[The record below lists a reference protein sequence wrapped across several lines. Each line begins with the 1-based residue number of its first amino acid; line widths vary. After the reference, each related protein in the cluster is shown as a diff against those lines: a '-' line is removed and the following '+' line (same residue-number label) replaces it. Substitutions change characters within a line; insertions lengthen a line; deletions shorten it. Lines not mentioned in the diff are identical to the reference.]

1 VPVYHVGWRE
11 EIKRQTDEHPLDAP
25 KLINQQHRKT
35 EKYTM
40 KFAKNLGTLTVMAA
54 AILAT
59 QAASAQSAWSDAAFI
74 NPDWADHA
82 SYIGASV
89 GKSRAFI
96 DNTQVSNRVLGPKT
110 ITTDNKDTGYKIIA
124 GKQFSRNFAAEISYF
139 DFGKFHYDTAGA
151 NGTLNREVGIRGG
164 ALDLIGI
171 MPMSQRVSLYG
182 KVGAQV
188 AMAKEHFGGS
198 RASAMGTN
206 LDPRRKEVNLK
217 AGVGVEYKFTEAL
230 ATRFEIE
237 RYRLKDGLQQRADLN
252 FASVSLIYKL
262 GRPVAQ
268 AVVYTPPPV
277 VEQPAPAPVV
287 QTPPPPP
294 PPPAPVPVSEK
305 VSFAAE
311 TLFDFDKAIVKP
323 AGKAAL
329 DDLLMKL
336 QGMNTEAMITV
347 GHTDAIGTDA
357 YNQKL
362 SLRRANAVKAYLIS
376 KGVEASRVYV
386 EGKGEKQPVADN
398 KTSAGRAQNRRV
410 TVEVVGTRTPK

>member
-1 VPVYHVGWRE
+1 
-11 EIKRQTDEHPLDAP
+11 
-25 KLINQQHRKT
+25 
-35 EKYTM
+35 M
-40 KFAKNLGTLTVMAA
+40 KFAKKLGTLTVMAA

-59 QAASAQSAWSDAAFI
+59 HSASAQSAWSDAAFI

-89 GKSRAFI
+89 GKSRLFL
-96 DNTQVSNRVLGPKT
+96 DNTPVINSAARFGRLGT
-110 ITTDNKDTGYKIIA
+110 DVADNKDTGGRLIA
-124 GKQFSRNFAAEISYF
+124 GKQFNRNFAAEISYF
-139 DFGKFHYDTAGA
+139 DFGKFNYTFNNT
-151 NGTLNREVGIRGG
+151 NGGSVNREVGIRGG

-171 MPMSQRVSLYG
+171 LPMTQRISLYG

-188 AMAKEHFGGS
+188 AMVKEHFSGNIS
-198 RASAMGTN
+198 YANDSN
-206 LDPRRKEVNLK
+206 PNPRRKEVNVK
-217 AGVGVEYKFTEAL
+217 AGVGIEYKFTEAL

-237 RYRLKDGLQQRADLN
+237 RYRLKDGLQNRADLN

-262 GRPVAQ
+262 GRPVTQ

-294 PPPAPVPVSEK
+294 PPAPVPVSEK

-311 TLFDFDKAIVKP
+311 TLFDFDKAVVKP

-329 DDLLMKL
+329 DDLLVKL

-347 GHTDAIGTDA
+347 GHTDSIGTNA

-362 SLRRANAVKAYLIS
+362 SLRRANAVKAYLVS
-376 KGVEASRVYV
+376 KGVDASRVYV
-386 EGKGEKQPVADN
+386 EGKGETQPVADN
-398 KTSAGRAQNRRV
+398 KTAEGRAKNRRV
-410 TVEVVGTRTPK
+410 TVEVVGTRTTTR